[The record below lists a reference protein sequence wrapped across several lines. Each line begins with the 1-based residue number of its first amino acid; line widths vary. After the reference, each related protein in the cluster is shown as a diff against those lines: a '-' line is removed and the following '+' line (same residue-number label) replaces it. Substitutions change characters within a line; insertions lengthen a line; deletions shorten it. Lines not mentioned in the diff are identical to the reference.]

1 MSKVTAFVIK
11 TLNGL
16 MPALQNRERL
26 RVWAFPDYA
35 TKLAFY
41 ALRNSALRQ
50 KNAQIMLDS
59 QNNATLLA
67 ENALFNFKQNVE
79 TQVSCVYQQLNEVK
93 SVQLFV
99 IKLLIQSK
107 LVQR

>member
-1 MSKVTAFVIK
+1 
-11 TLNGL
+11 
-16 MPALQNRERL
+16 
-26 RVWAFPDYA
+26 
-35 TKLAFY
+35 
-41 ALRNSALRQ
+41 
-50 KNAQIMLDS
+50 MLDS
-59 QNNATLLA
+59 QNNTTLVA

-79 TQVSCVYQQLNEVK
+79 TQSSCVYQQLNNVK

>member
-1 MSKVTAFVIK
+1 
-11 TLNGL
+11 

-26 RVWAFPDYA
+26 RAQAFPDYA

-59 QNNATLLA
+59 QNNTTLVA

-79 TQVSCVYQQLNEVK
+79 TQASCVLATEQSEKCSIVCYKTSDTVK
-93 SVQLFV
+93 TCPMINS
-99 IKLLIQSK
+99 
-107 LVQR
+107 